1 VISVVMPAYNEEK
14 ALPHTLNELFR
25 QGGDYEVIV
34 VDGGSSDRT
43 LALLDEFSF
52 SEYTLPRTPHPLRRS
67 LTAPKGRAS
76 QMNAG
81 AKEATGDWLLFLHAD
96 TVLPNGA
103 LAQLNMME
111 ADQTIQ
117 AGGFMH
123 QFSGDDWRLKLISF
137 LDNFRCIRSR
147 IIYGDQALFVR
158 RALFER
164 LGGFPNR
171 PILEDVAF
179 CERLIAVTTPLL
191 LSSPVVTDARKFLK
205 MGIWRSLLRVLLI
218 ILHVEFHLPVLPR
231 AFFQDVR

>member
-1 VISVVMPAYNEEK
+1 MISYKALIVAAVAASSLATPLFAQDADFQMPEQCAMAAPAGEMPATGEMP
-14 ALPHTLNELFR
+14 AGDAPVAGMPAGDMPMGGMP
-25 QGGDYEVIV
+25 QGSAHHGN
-34 VDGGSSDRT
+34 
-43 LALLDEFSF
+43 
-52 SEYTLPRTPHPLRRS
+52 
-67 LTAPKGRAS
+67 
-76 QMNAG
+76 NAG
-81 AKEATGDWLLFLHAD
+81 T
-96 TVLPNGA
+96 
-103 LAQLNMME
+103 
-111 ADQTIQ
+111 
-117 AGGFMH
+117 H

-158 RALFER
+158 RTLFDQ

-191 LSSPVVTDARKFLK
+191 LSPSVVTDARKFLK
-205 MGIWRSLLRVLLI
+205 MGVWRSFLRVLLI